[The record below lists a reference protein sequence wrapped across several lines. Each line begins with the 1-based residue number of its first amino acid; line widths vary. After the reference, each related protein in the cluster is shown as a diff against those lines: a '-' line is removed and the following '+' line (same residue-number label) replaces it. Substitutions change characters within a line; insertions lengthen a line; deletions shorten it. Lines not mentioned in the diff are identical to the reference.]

1 MGGLAWERGPLHR
14 LPGGEERPTEGE
26 AGYGDPPS
34 APDPQPQGRPGINPR
49 VTRGGA
55 RHRLSH
61 QQRSS
66 SMNAHARPPLWCR
79 SGAHIHMCAEQHPTL
94 THISRRSQDVGS
106 FKSVEAQGLDSRPLL
121 SPEGLGTIRALHAD
135 ASLTDTGANPPQV
148 THNCA
153 ARLAPPGRGQR
164 RGAGPRPGLSRV
176 PGLQRLQCR
185 RPRALGQP
193 VVCRP
198 RALGQPVVCRRGGR
212 LPGSLA
218 TEGLRGG
225 SCLSGMTTTITQPP
239 PTPQHEAGK
248 EEAHCHGHTP

>member
-153 ARLAPPGRGQR
+153 ARLAPPSKFGKLSSGHRSGKGQFSFQSQR
-164 RGAGPRPGLSRV
+164 KANAKECSNYCTITLISHASKIMLKS
-176 PGLQRLQCR
+176 LQARLQ
-185 RPRALGQP
+185 Q
-193 VVCRP
+193 
-198 RALGQPVVCRRGGR
+198 
-212 LPGSLA
+212 
-218 TEGLRGG
+218 
-225 SCLSGMTTTITQPP
+225 
-239 PTPQHEAGK
+239 
-248 EEAHCHGHTP
+248 